1 MVLNTIQDCGIYFVH
16 IPEQV
21 TVIIDSVKFKVFF
34 LEDKIQKILEFAI
47 KIEGSEKIRI
57 RESVKLSKMVV
68 HNFWCYR
75 SNRQC
80 LCKSS
85 PMEFMTS

>member
-21 TVIIDSVKFKVFF
+21 TVIIDSVKFKVVF

-57 RESVKLSKMVV
+57 RESVKLSKWLYIISGATAATGNAYV
-68 HNFWCYR
+68 NPLQW
-75 SNRQC
+75 N
-80 LCKSS
+80 L
-85 PMEFMTS
+85 